1 MDLLEQGTTVSI
13 LQVEGTLRVP
23 VSSDLRQRVEAM
35 LRRGKRRIVVD
46 LSRLSAI
53 DAAGVGE
60 LVGTFN
66 AAREAGGV
74 LQVAHASRRVRHLLH
89 ITGVLTF
96 LAAGAEG

>member
-1 MDLLEQGTTVSI
+1 
-13 LQVEGTLRVP
+13 
-23 VSSDLRQRVEAM
+23 M
-35 LRRGKRRIVVD
+35 LRRGVRQIVVD

-66 AAREAGGV
+66 AARGAGGV

-89 ITGVLTF
+89 VTGVLPF
-96 LAAGAEG
+96 LAGDVEG